1 MEMKSLEDFDF
12 DFDFGGIG
20 GMSFF
25 QKKKMVNLSNGL
37 SAENKCMEM

>member
-1 MEMKSLEDFDF
+1 MEMKSLEDF

-25 QKKKMVNLSNGL
+25 QKKKKKVVNLSNGL